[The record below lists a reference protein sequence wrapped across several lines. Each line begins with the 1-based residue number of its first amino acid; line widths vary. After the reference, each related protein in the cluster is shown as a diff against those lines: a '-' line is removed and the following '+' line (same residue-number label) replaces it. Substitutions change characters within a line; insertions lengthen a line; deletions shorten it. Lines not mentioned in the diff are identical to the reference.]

1 MSKNISWNCIAVELP
16 HKYLSPVTRRR
27 CLKVVHL
34 EYRAIRNE
42 EGRKQKNDVS
52 RHKETRNA
60 SQSVYRF
67 VSFTKLAFSSFYVS
81 VDNIG
86 LFCLVIKFNKTRVC
100 SYLTVYTSFCQVFL
114 SIALWLNTSL
124 FINAV

>member
-1 MSKNISWNCIAVELP
+1 MSKNISLNCIAVELP

-34 EYRAIRNE
+34 QYHAIRNE

-60 SQSVYRF
+60 SQSVSRF

-86 LFCLVIKFNKTRVC
+86 LFCSVIKFNKTRVC
-100 SYLTVYTSFCQVFL
+100 SYLTVYTSFCKY
-114 SIALWLNTSL
+114 SYP
-124 FINAV
+124 